1 MVNCAS
7 ASGYAFGFSL
17 LDIFLLMLSVGLLNT
32 RRGRIQ
38 FGQLKSAKKVRSKE
52 RTNKVIHTKIKSAT
66 RTTCT
71 RRKRRRNNWKTN
83 QLLTRMQFTIA
94 ERENSSFYGKE
105 KTTHNYI
112 IPFKHNRKCIIYSL
126 YIIKLHGSHCFSS
139 SSLLKRREN
148 SSSALEC
155 RLFARV
161 FALTIL
167 MILSARTAAFFF
179 LGERQRVSTLHP
191 KYCSAEFSHE
201 HQQKQ
206 HSAAAFYPPPF
217 LLSKKRG

>member
-52 RTNKVIHTKIKSAT
+52 RTNKVIYTKIKRVA
-66 RTTCT
+66 RTTCA

-83 QLLTRMQFTIA
+83 QLLTRMQFRERMREFFTGKKRQHTIIYYLL
-94 ERENSSFYGKE
+94 N
-105 KTTHNYI
+105 TT
-112 IPFKHNRKCIIYSL
+112 RKCIIYSL

-155 RLFARV
+155 CLFARV

-167 MILSARTAAFFF
+167 MSLSARTAAFFF
-179 LGERQRVSTLHP
+179 LGGAP
-191 KYCSAEFSHE
+191 KTCVLNP
-201 HQQKQ
+201 K
-206 HSAAAFYPPPF
+206 P
-217 LLSKKRG
+217 

>member
-52 RTNKVIHTKIKSAT
+52 RTNKEIHTKIKRVT
-66 RTTCT
+66 RTTCA

-83 QLLTRMQFTIA
+83 QLLKRTIQ
-94 ERENSSFYGKE
+94 RENERILYGKE

-112 IPFKHNRKCIIYSL
+112 IYYLLNTTRKCII
-126 YIIKLHGSHCFSS
+126 I
-139 SSLLKRREN
+139 
-148 SSSALEC
+148 
-155 RLFARV
+155 
-161 FALTIL
+161 
-167 MILSARTAAFFF
+167 
-179 LGERQRVSTLHP
+179 
-191 KYCSAEFSHE
+191 
-201 HQQKQ
+201 
-206 HSAAAFYPPPF
+206 
-217 LLSKKRG
+217 

>member
-1 MVNCAS
+1 
-7 ASGYAFGFSL
+7 
-17 LDIFLLMLSVGLLNT
+17 MLSVGLLNT

-83 QLLTRMQFTIA
+83 QLLTRTIQ
-94 ERENSSFYGKE
+94 RENNERILYGKE

-155 RLFARV
+155 CLFARV

-191 KYCSAEFSHE
+191 KYCSAEFSHK

>member
-1 MVNCAS
+1 MSRMLIVNCAS

-52 RTNKVIHTKIKSAT
+52 RTNKEIYTKIKRVA
-66 RTTCT
+66 RTTCA

-83 QLLTRMQFTIA
+83 QLLTRMQFRERVREFFTGKKRQHTIIYYLL
-94 ERENSSFYGKE
+94 N
-105 KTTHNYI
+105 TT
-112 IPFKHNRKCIIYSL
+112 RKCIIYSL

-139 SSLLKRREN
+139 SSSLSKRREN

-155 RLFARV
+155 CLFARV

-167 MILSARTAAFFF
+167 MNLSARTAAFFF
-179 LGERQRVSTLHP
+179 L
-191 KYCSAEFSHE
+191 
-201 HQQKQ
+201 
-206 HSAAAFYPPPF
+206 
-217 LLSKKRG
+217 

>member
-52 RTNKVIHTKIKSAT
+52 RTNKEIYTKIKRVT
-66 RTTCT
+66 RTTCA

-83 QLLTRMQFTIA
+83 QLLKRTIQ
-94 ERENSSFYGKE
+94 RENERILYGKE

-112 IPFKHNRKCIIYSL
+112 LPFKHNKKVY
-126 YIIKLHGSHCFSS
+126 YI
-139 SSLLKRREN
+139 
-148 SSSALEC
+148 
-155 RLFARV
+155 
-161 FALTIL
+161 
-167 MILSARTAAFFF
+167 
-179 LGERQRVSTLHP
+179 
-191 KYCSAEFSHE
+191 
-201 HQQKQ
+201 
-206 HSAAAFYPPPF
+206 
-217 LLSKKRG
+217 

>member
-1 MVNCAS
+1 MHDVNDDAII
-7 ASGYAFGFSL
+7 GKRTN
-17 LDIFLLMLSVGLLNT
+17 FLRGQFRERIMREFFTGKKRQHTIIYYLLNT
-32 RRGRIQ
+32 
-38 FGQLKSAKKVRSKE
+38 
-52 RTNKVIHTKIKSAT
+52 T
-66 RTTCT
+66 
-71 RRKRRRNNWKTN
+71 
-83 QLLTRMQFTIA
+83 
-94 ERENSSFYGKE
+94 
-105 KTTHNYI
+105 
-112 IPFKHNRKCIIYSL
+112 RKCIIYSL

-155 RLFARV
+155 CLFARV

-191 KYCSAEFSHE
+191 KYCSAEFSHK

>member
-1 MVNCAS
+1 MLIVNCAS

-52 RTNKVIHTKIKSAT
+52 RTNKVIHTKIKRVT
-66 RTTCT
+66 RTTCA

-83 QLLTRMQFTIA
+83 QLLTRMRFRERMREFFT
-94 ERENSSFYGKE
+94 GK
-105 KTTHNYI
+105 KRQHTIIYYLLNTT
-112 IPFKHNRKCIIYSL
+112 RKCIIYSL
-126 YIIKLHGSHCFSS
+126 YVIKLHGSHCFSSS

-155 RLFARV
+155 CLFARV

-167 MILSARTAAFFF
+167 MSLSARTAAFFF
-179 LGERQRVSTLHP
+179 L
-191 KYCSAEFSHE
+191 
-201 HQQKQ
+201 
-206 HSAAAFYPPPF
+206 
-217 LLSKKRG
+217 